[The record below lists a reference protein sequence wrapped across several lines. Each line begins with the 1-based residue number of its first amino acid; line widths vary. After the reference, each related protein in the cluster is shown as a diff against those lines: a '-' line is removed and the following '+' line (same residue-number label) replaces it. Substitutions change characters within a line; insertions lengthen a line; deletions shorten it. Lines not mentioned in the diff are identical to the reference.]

1 MKKLLYIVIA
11 LTILAS
17 CKSKKVIN
25 DSSSSPKKDEVKT
38 AEKPIDVKSRFVKM
52 SFKEVNSQKVTR
64 AYHLGKR
71 LLETC
76 NTSKFK
82 PFTKEEA
89 TEKVIQNAT
98 VEKLSKACQ
107 KILFKNGKFIDIEL
121 IDIMNDTET
130 NDLVFRYKIDYEKK
144 YFQRELYITINSE
157 GKVAGMKTKELPRKP
172 L

>member
-1 MKKLLYIVIA
+1 MKKLVYILIA
-11 LTILAS
+11 LTILSS
-17 CKSKKVIN
+17 CKSKKIIN
-25 DSSSSPKKDEVKT
+25 DKSSSPNKEEIKT
-38 AEKPIDVKSRFVKM
+38 VEKPIEVKSRYVKM

-64 AYHLGKR
+64 AYNLGKR

-121 IDIMNDTET
+121 LEITQDTQT
-130 NDLVFRYKIDYEKK
+130 NDLFFRYKIDYEKK

-157 GKVAGMKTKELPRKP
+157 GKVAAIKTKELPRKP
-172 L
+172 M

>member
-1 MKKLLYIVIA
+1 MKKLVYIVIA
-11 LTILAS
+11 LTVFVS
-17 CKSKKVIN
+17 CKSKKETIDKNIN
-25 DSSSSPKKDEVKT
+25 TNKEEVKT
-38 AEKPIDVKSRFVKM
+38 AEKSIEVKSRYVKM

-64 AYHLGKR
+64 AYNLGKR

-89 TEKVIQNAT
+89 TEKVIQNVT
-98 VEKLSKACQ
+98 VEKLSKVCQ
-107 KILFKNGKFIDIEL
+107 KILFKNGKFINIEL
-121 IDIMNDTET
+121 LEITQDTQT

-157 GKVAGMKTKELPRKP
+157 GKVAAMKTKELPKKP
-172 L
+172 M

>member
-1 MKKLLYIVIA
+1 MRKWVYIVIA
-11 LTILAS
+11 LTVLSS

-25 DSSSSPKKDEVKT
+25 NNSSSPIKEEVKT
-38 AEKPIDVKSRFVKM
+38 DEKPAEIKSRYVKM
-52 SFKEVNSQKVTR
+52 SFKEVNSQKVAR
-64 AYHLGKR
+64 AYNLGKR

-82 PFTKEEA
+82 PFTKDEA

-98 VEKLSKACQ
+98 IEKLSKACQ

-121 IDIMNDTET
+121 MEITQDTLT

-157 GKVAGMKTKELPRKP
+157 GKVAAMKTKELPRKP
-172 L
+172 M

>member
-1 MKKLLYIVIA
+1 MKKWVYIVI
-11 LTILAS
+11 ILLVLSS

-25 DSSSSPKKDEVKT
+25 NTSSSPNKEEVKT
-38 AEKPIDVKSRFVKM
+38 DEKPTEVKSRYVKM
-52 SFKEVNSQKVTR
+52 SFKEVSSQKVNR
-64 AYHLGKR
+64 AYNLGKR

-107 KILFKNGKFIDIEL
+107 KILFKNGKFVDIEL
-121 IDIMNDTET
+121 VEITQDTQT
-130 NDLVFRYKIDYEKK
+130 DDLVFRYKIDYEKK

-172 L
+172 M